1 MLVSDELLAQR
12 VAEARRGSFYA
23 RYLAGKT
30 CETRS
35 DLQNLPISSRQNLGP
50 DGLGGLYCAQSETGG
65 EDAVRAFLEEFV
77 PAESLGLL
85 IEAPGDKP
93 PELASPTT
101 VVAGGPGPDFSI
113 SSWSSGTLS
122 ETIAALHAQQS
133 IVVKGDARLLLL
145 FAEAALSAGDPMPPA
160 VEIVLA
166 TGLMPS
172 SLRSRIEELWG
183 ARVVEIFQK
192 PEARVLGA
200 SCAEGSL
207 HLANDLYACEILD
220 PADGKPVPPGGRGVL
235 VVTSLQPM
243 SYPLVRWSSGELV
256 EMAATACKCQRPDFP
271 VSRLGEATAAVAFGG
286 REATESQILDAAQEF
301 AAALGTEI
309 FHTAIRAGDLRI
321 LVEVADPGIS
331 LPTKEHLDLRRQI
344 GLPMEVRLV
353 PRGSISGAL
362 SLEWTTGE
370 PACQLW
376 RLADWSQQVPDSG
389 PRSGL
394 SLRGLL
400 APGGW
405 DAYRKARRRRAR
417 HRLLR
422 RAVQSAEAG

>member
-12 VAEARRGSFYA
+12 VAEARRGSFYE

-30 CETRS
+30 CETRA
-35 DLQNLPISSRQNLGP
+35 DLQNLPISSRDNLGS
-50 DGLGGLYCAQSETGG
+50 DGLGGLYCAHPETSG
-65 EDAVRAFLEEFV
+65 EGAVRTFLEEFV
-77 PAESLGLL
+77 PAESLGPL
-85 IEAPGDKP
+85 IEVPGDKP
-93 PELASPTT
+93 PEFASPTT
-101 VVAGGPGPDFSI
+101 VVGGGPGPDFST

-122 ETIAALHAQQS
+122 ETIAALHIQQS

-145 FAEAALSAGDPMPPA
+145 FAEAALSAGDPMPA
-160 VEIVLA
+160 SVELVLA

-172 SLRSRIEELWG
+172 SLRSRIEDLWG

-192 PEARVLGA
+192 PEAPVLGA

-220 PADGKPVPPGGRGVL
+220 PEDGKPVPPGGRGVL

-271 VSRLGEATAAVAFGG
+271 VSRLGEAAAAVAFGG
-286 REATESQILDAAQEF
+286 REATANQILDAAQGF

-321 LVEVADPGIS
+321 LVEVADPEIS

-344 GLPMEVRLV
+344 GLPMDVRLV
-353 PRGSISGAL
+353 PRGSISGSL
-362 SLEWTTGE
+362 SLELAIGE

-376 RLADWSQQVPDSG
+376 RLADWSEHVPDSG
-389 PRSGL
+389 PGSGL

-405 DAYRKARRRRAR
+405 DAYRKVRRRRAHQR
-417 HRLLR
+417 SLR
-422 RAVQSAEAG
+422 RAIESAEAS

>member
-12 VAEARRGSFYA
+12 VAEARRGSFYG

-30 CETRS
+30 CETRA
-35 DLQNLPISSRQNLGP
+35 DLQNLPISSRDDLGP
-50 DGLGGLYCAQSETGG
+50 DGLSGLYSAHPDTSG
-65 EDAVRAFLEEFV
+65 EGALRTFLEEFV
-77 PAESLGLL
+77 PAESVGLL
-85 IEAPGDKP
+85 IAAPGDEP
-93 PELASPTT
+93 PEFASPTT
-101 VVAGGPGPDFSI
+101 VVGRGPGPDFSI
-113 SSWSSGTLS
+113 SSWSRGTLS
-122 ETIAALHAQQS
+122 ETIAALHAQQA

-145 FAEAALSAGDPMPPA
+145 LAEAALSAGDPMPGS

-166 TGLMPS
+166 TGLMPP
-172 SLRSRIEELWG
+172 SLRARVEDLWG

-192 PEARVLGA
+192 PEAPVLAA

-220 PADGKPVPPGGRGVL
+220 PEDGKPVPPGGRGLL
-235 VVTSLQPM
+235 VVTSLHPM
-243 SYPLVRWSSGELV
+243 SDPLVRWSSGELV

-271 VSRLGEATAAVAFGG
+271 VSRLGEAAEVVAFGG
-286 REATESQILDAAQEF
+286 REATESQILGAAQGF

-321 LVEVADPGIS
+321 LVEVADPGIP

-344 GLPMEVRLV
+344 GLPMDVRLV
-353 PRGSISGAL
+353 PRGSISGSL
-362 SLEWTTGE
+362 SLELATGE

-376 RLADWSQQVPDSG
+376 RLADWSEQIPDSG
-389 PRSGL
+389 PSSRL

-405 DAYRKARRRRAR
+405 EAYRKVRRRRAH
-417 HRLLR
+417 HRSLR
-422 RAVQSAEAG
+422 RAIESAEAG